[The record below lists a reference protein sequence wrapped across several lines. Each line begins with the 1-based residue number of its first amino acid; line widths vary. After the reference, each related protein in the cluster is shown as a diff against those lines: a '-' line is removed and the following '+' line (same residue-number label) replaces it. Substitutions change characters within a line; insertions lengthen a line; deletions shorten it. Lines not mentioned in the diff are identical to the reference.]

1 MLNLKKFVKENAL
14 VIIGVIVGA
23 TGGYL
28 YYHYVGCASGSC
40 AITSKPINSTVY
52 GAIMGGLLLSM
63 LKKEPVKTTKEKKA
77 EKKLKEEQTKNGYQQ
92 RK

>member
-52 GAIMGGLLLSM
+52 GAIMGGLLLSI
-63 LKKEPVKTTKEKKA
+63 LKKEPVKTN
-77 EKKLKEEQTKNGYQQ
+77 Q
-92 RK
+92 

>member
-52 GAIMGGLLLSM
+52 GAFMGGLLLSL
-63 LKKEPVKTTKEKKA
+63 LKKEPVKTN
-77 EKKLKEEQTKNGYQQ
+77 Q
-92 RK
+92 

>member
-23 TGGYL
+23 TGGYM

-63 LKKEPVKTTKEKKA
+63 LKKEPVKTN
-77 EKKLKEEQTKNGYQQ
+77 Q
-92 RK
+92 

>member
-63 LKKEPVKTTKEKKA
+63 LKKEPVKTN
-77 EKKLKEEQTKNGYQQ
+77 Q
-92 RK
+92 